1 MGLQCNNIEALRVVL
16 KNDCEEEKP
25 NRQIKHQFKN
35 CVINTYDTGSVVIQ
49 DNSKDKNIEQQIKN
63 LVQSINDLNINS
75 CDKK

>member
-16 KNDCEEEKP
+16 KNGCEEEKP
-25 NRQIKHQFKN
+25 NGQIKHQFEN

-49 DNSKDKNIEQQIKN
+49 DNSKDKSIEQQIKN
-63 LVQSINDLNINS
+63 LVQSINGLNINS

>member
-1 MGLQCNNIEALRVVL
+1 MGLQCSNIEALRVVL
-16 KNDCEEEKP
+16 KNGCEEEKP
-25 NRQIKHQFKN
+25 NGQIKHQFEN